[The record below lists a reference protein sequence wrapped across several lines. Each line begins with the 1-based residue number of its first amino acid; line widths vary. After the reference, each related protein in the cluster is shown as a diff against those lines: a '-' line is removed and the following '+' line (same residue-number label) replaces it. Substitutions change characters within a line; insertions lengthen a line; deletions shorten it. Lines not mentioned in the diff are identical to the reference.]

1 MQFSTRTGC
10 LPGGRAQPPAMQGCQ
25 GPDSMPAAHPP
36 PPPSQARHL
45 KNLSVSGSVLQET
58 EDVLTGQQRQEQ
70 TSPLPPRPSNRR
82 EPLTSG
88 APGRARSF
96 LSSVQSLSRV
106 RLFATPRIA
115 ARQASLRRR
124 QWHPTPVFLPG
135 ESQGWRSLVGCRLW
149 GRTESDTTETT

>member
-124 QWHPTPVFLPG
+124 QWHPTPVLLPG
-135 ESQGWRSLVGCRLW
+135 KSHGQRSLVSYSPW
-149 GRTESDTTETT
+149 GHKRD

>member
-115 ARQASLRRR
+115 ARQASQRRR